1 MKNENLNDDKDLT
14 LFDKVK
20 NDYTVSNQTEN
31 LSSFSKEFKQHYGN
45 FIAMFIGSF
54 CIIFV
59 IIGLLISSSYDTS
72 PPQNGAKNNYSTITY
87 SATSAPTPTLTPT
100 PLEEE
105 VYITPTGECYHAY
118 PHGNGSYTRVYLSEA
133 LDLFLRPCSVCN
145 P

>member
-1 MKNENLNDDKDLT
+1 MKNENLDDDEDLT
-14 LFDKVK
+14 LFDKAK

-31 LSSFSKEFKQHYGN
+31 LSSFSKEFKHHYGN
-45 FIAMFIGSF
+45 FIVMFASSF
-54 CIIFV
+54 CIIIV
-59 IIGLLISSSYDTS
+59 IIGVLISSSQDIS

-87 SATSAPTPTLTPT
+87 SATSAPTPPPT

-118 PHGNGSYTRVYLSEA
+118 PHGNGSFTRVYLSEA
-133 LDLFLRPCSVCN
+133 LDLFLRPCNVCN